1 MSPAANPAPPP
12 RTVSPMTHSDLSSR
26 PAIDVIQPFQVE
38 DAGVRGR
45 LVRLGPALAA
55 MLKPHAYPAPV
66 ATLLAETV
74 TLAAVLASALK
85 YDGIFTLQT
94 QSDGPVGL
102 MVADLTSGGDLRGYA
117 RFDEGR
123 VAAAARGDDGAIVPR
138 LLGNGHLAFT
148 VDQGPHTQRYQGIT
162 PLEGATIQECAQTYF
177 RQSEQ
182 LETAIVLA
190 ADIGGGDGGARS
202 GALMVQRLPPDR
214 RLDDKAEDDWRR
226 TVILMS
232 GLGGAEL
239 LDAAATPSEILY
251 RLYHEDGVRL
261 YRARPVRHACRCS
274 EKKVTRALRSFPKSE
289 IAAMAVDGVVDVTCE
304 FCGVH
309 YRFDE
314 AGLDRM
320 YGA

>member
-1 MSPAANPAPPP
+1 
-12 RTVSPMTHSDLSSR
+12 MTETDLSSR

-38 DAGVRGR
+38 DARVRGR
-45 LVRLGPALAA
+45 LVRLGPSLAA
-55 MLKPHAYPAPV
+55 MLAAHAYPRPV
-66 ATLLAETV
+66 AKLLAETT

-117 RFDEGR
+117 RFDDAR
-123 VAAAARGDDGAIVPR
+123 VTAAMEDDGAVVPR

-148 VDQGPHTQRYQGIT
+148 VDQGPRTQRYQGIT

-190 ADIGGGDGGARS
+190 ADVGGGSGAVRA
-202 GALMVQRLPPDR
+202 GALMVQRLPPEQ

-239 LDAAATPSEILY
+239 LDSASTPSDILY

-274 EKKVTRALRSFPKSE
+274 AKKVTRALRSFPKSE
-289 IAAMAVDGVVDVTCE
+289 IAAMAIDGVVDVTCE
-304 FCGVH
+304 FCGAH

-314 AGLDRM
+314 AQLDRM
-320 YGA
+320 YGS